1 VIVVDNGS
9 TDKTLKILQ
18 KFSKKIRILR
28 EPIKGSYRARN
39 LGIKYAKGKFILF
52 TDSDCIAKKNW
63 IEKIIIH
70 FNNPKTKIVGG
81 PIKAVN
87 ENKFPSKYFSMLMHN
102 QEYFYKSKKFAT
114 SNMAIRKK
122 ELNKVSLF
130 DEELESGADFYLCS
144 KIVKKSFDI
153 EYEPDALIYHN
164 YPNSLFFFIKKML
177 FYGKWHSIIARKYN
191 KKFKIKYQSNLEMI
205 KIHGLLSVILNLLG
219 WAVFKSRYYVGFLL
233 KE

>member
-1 VIVVDNGS
+1 MKTPLISVVVPALNSQKTIEKCLKSLLSQKYTKNKYEVIVVDNGS

-81 PIKAVN
+81 PI
-87 ENKFPSKYFSMLMHN
+87 
-102 QEYFYKSKKFAT
+102 
-114 SNMAIRKK
+114 
-122 ELNKVSLF
+122 
-130 DEELESGADFYLCS
+130 
-144 KIVKKSFDI
+144 
-153 EYEPDALIYHN
+153 
-164 YPNSLFFFIKKML
+164 
-177 FYGKWHSIIARKYN
+177 
-191 KKFKIKYQSNLEMI
+191 
-205 KIHGLLSVILNLLG
+205 
-219 WAVFKSRYYVGFLL
+219 
-233 KE
+233 